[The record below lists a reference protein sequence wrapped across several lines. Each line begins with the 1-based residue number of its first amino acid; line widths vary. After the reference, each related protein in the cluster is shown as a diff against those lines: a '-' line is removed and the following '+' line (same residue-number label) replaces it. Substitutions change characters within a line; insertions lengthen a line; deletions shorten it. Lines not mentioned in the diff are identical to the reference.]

1 MIALGCDH
9 AGYPLKAEIVK
20 VLDELGLSY
29 KDFGTY
35 GPERVDYPVF
45 GQRAAEAVASGL
57 CDRGILL
64 CGTGVGIG
72 ITANKVRGIRC
83 VTCSDCLSAEMSRR
97 HNDTNML
104 AMGARVVGG
113 DMAAKIAREWL
124 TTPFEGGRHAKRVE
138 MIMRVG
144 LGERLE

>member
-9 AGYPLKAEIVK
+9 AGFPLKAEIVK
-20 VLDELGLSY
+20 LLEDMKLEY
-29 KDFGTY
+29 HDFGTF
-35 GPERVDYPVF
+35 GLERVDYPLF
-45 GQRAAEAVASGL
+45 AQRAAEAVASGA

-72 ITANKVRGIRC
+72 ITANKVPGIRC

-104 AMGARVVGG
+104 AMGARVIGG
-113 DMAAKIAREWL
+113 DLAVKIAREWL
-124 TTPFEGGRHAKRVE
+124 TAPFEGGRHAKRVE

-144 LGERLE
+144 RGERLE